1 MYKRSIILPQTNLR
15 DVTMEGKVRGW
26 AAEQDDD
33 ELAKEKEEVGDAV
46 EDDHP
51 QQVPHHQLEGRAGGG
66 AEAEALRESFQ
77 IVLKPNQT
85 NMYHFWQKILK
96 GLVEKQHLDCK

>member
-1 MYKRSIILPQTNLR
+1 MLPQPNLR

-33 ELAKEKEEVGDAV
+33 ELAKEEEEVGDAV

-66 AEAEALRESFQ
+66 AEAETLRESFQ
-77 IVLKPNQT
+77 MVLKPNQT
-85 NMYHFWQKILK
+85 NMYNFKLSIHGKKILK
-96 GLVEKQHLDCK
+96 GLIEKQHWGCK

>member
-1 MYKRSIILPQTNLR
+1 
-15 DVTMEGKVRGW
+15 MESKVRGW

-33 ELAKEKEEVGDAV
+33 ELADEEEEVGHPV

-66 AEAEALRESFQ
+66 AEAEALRESYQIFQ
-77 IVLKPNQT
+77 KTIEPHARVSKEKCINLSIVRPKEE
-85 NMYHFWQKILK
+85 HSSWWVGK
-96 GLVEKQHLDCK
+96 